1 MPRCITDA
9 RIAHLPPDR
18 VRQISDYSDV
28 RAAILC
34 EPPFTG
40 LIHGR
45 TTVEMG
51 DGLRVV
57 LVYPIKTV
65 NVDNTDKSMWQMDAG
80 PLCLPCAR
88 TPAHTPLFFWT
99 NVPATMSGCLA
110 RRLRL
115 RCSKARQKGLALDTL
130 SSTSWCLKTAG

>member
-1 MPRCITDA
+1 MPRCIADA
-9 RIAHLPPDR
+9 RIAHLPDDR

-34 EPPFTG
+34 EPPLTG

-88 TPAHTPLFFWT
+88 TAPHTPL
-99 NVPATMSGCLA
+99 PPPG
-110 RRLRL
+110 
-115 RCSKARQKGLALDTL
+115 
-130 SSTSWCLKTAG
+130 

>member
-1 MPRCITDA
+1 MPHCVADA
-9 RIAHLPPDR
+9 RIAHLPTDR

-88 TPAHTPLFFWT
+88 SPTRPRPHIHLPA
-99 NVPATMSGCLA
+99 
-110 RRLRL
+110 
-115 RCSKARQKGLALDTL
+115 
-130 SSTSWCLKTAG
+130 